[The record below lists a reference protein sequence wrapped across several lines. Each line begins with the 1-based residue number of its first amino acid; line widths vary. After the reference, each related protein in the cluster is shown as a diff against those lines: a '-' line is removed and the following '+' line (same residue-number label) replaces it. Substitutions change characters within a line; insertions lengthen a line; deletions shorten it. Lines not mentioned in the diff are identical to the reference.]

1 MQALLVQGVAFAYGD
16 AAPLFGD
23 VDLHLTPGFYGV
35 VGENG
40 SGKSTLL
47 RILAGELRP
56 SGGRVVATPDDAIV
70 ASCAQE
76 VDAARDDI
84 RALAARDDAD
94 AYRMRALL
102 RLEPTALER
111 WATLS
116 PGERKRW
123 QIGGAL
129 AREPDVLLLD
139 EPTNHLDAEARDRL
153 VAALRRFRG
162 VGLIVSHDRA
172 LLGALTRTTLR
183 IRRGRVEVM
192 PGAYDDAKREWD
204 REEGAARAHRDA
216 LRSARDGAE
225 KRLSD
230 ARRTRAAAEQSISN
244 GSRVKG
250 PKDHDGRS
258 FMRKGL
264 ARRAESSIA
273 RTVGAR
279 RTELD
284 RAEHELAVSDVV
296 RRELGG
302 SLFVDWE
309 PAPRARVL
317 SLHAEELRVGDRVL
331 LRDVALDVPRD
342 GRIRIAGPNGAG
354 KSTLLRAL
362 LGASRVDDARVL
374 HLPQD
379 TSPDDDLHAL
389 DAVRDLAPAE
399 RGKTLSFVAALGVDP
414 ARLLASARPSPGEAR
429 KLRIAAGLARRVW
442 ALVLDEP
449 TNHLDLP
456 SIERL
461 EAAIASYPGALVIVS
476 HDDRFAAACRCVTW
490 SIDELRVVP
499 R

>member
-16 AAPLFGD
+16 AAPLFGN
-23 VDLHLTPGFYGV
+23 VDLDLTPGFYGL

-47 RILAGELRP
+47 RIFAGELRP
-56 SGGRVVATPDDAIV
+56 DGGRVVAAPADAIV
-70 ASCAQE
+70 VSCAQD
-76 VDAARDDI
+76 VDASSADI
-84 RALAARDDAD
+84 ETLAARDDVD

-102 RLEPTALER
+102 HLDSNALAR
-111 WATLS
+111 WTTLS

-139 EPTNHLDAEARDRL
+139 EPTNHLDSEARRWL
-153 VAALRRFRG
+153 IAALRRFRG
-162 VGLIVSHDRA
+162 VGVVVSHDRA
-172 LLGALTRTTLR
+172 LLAALTRKTLR
-183 IRRGRVEVM
+183 IRDGRVEAM
-192 PGAYDDAKREWD
+192 SGAYEDAKREWE
-204 REEGAARAHRDA
+204 REAKSATLHRDS
-216 LRSARDGAE
+216 LRAQRDAAV
-225 KRLSD
+225 KRLGD
-230 ARRTRAAAEQSISN
+230 ARRSRASAERSISN

-258 FMRKGL
+258 FVRKGL
-264 ARRAESSIA
+264 AQRAESSIA

-284 RAEHELAVSDVV
+284 RAERDLASSAVV

-302 SLFVDWE
+302 SVFVDWE
-309 PAPRARVL
+309 PAPRARIL
-317 SLHAEELRVGDRVL
+317 ALHVDEVRAGDRIL
-331 LRDVALDVPRD
+331 LRDVAVDVARD
-342 GRIRIAGPNGAG
+342 ARIRIAGPNGAG

-362 LGASRVDDARVL
+362 LDGSHVAGERIL
-374 HLPQD
+374 YLPQD
-379 TSPDDDLHAL
+379 TSPEDDLRVL
-389 DAVRDLAPAE
+389 DDVRALAPEE
-399 RGKTLSFVAALGVDP
+399 RGKILSFVATLGVDP
-414 ARLLASARPSPGEAR
+414 TRLLASARPSPGEAR

-461 EAAIASYPGALVIVS
+461 ERAIAGYPGALVIVS
-476 HDDRFAAACRCVTW
+476 HDDAFAIACGCVTW
-490 SIDELRVVP
+490 SLQEQRVVP

>member
-1 MQALLVQGVAFAYGD
+1 MASAD
-16 AAPLFGD
+16 I
-23 VDLHLTPGFYGV
+23 
-35 VGENG
+35 E
-40 SGKSTLL
+40 TL
-47 RILAGELRP
+47 
-56 SGGRVVATPDDAIV
+56 AT
-70 ASCAQE
+70 
-76 VDAARDDI
+76 
-84 RALAARDDAD
+84 RDDAD

-102 RLEPTALER
+102 RLDSDALAR
-111 WATLS
+111 WGTLS

-139 EPTNHLDAEARDRL
+139 EPTNHLDAVARDWL
-153 VAALRRFRG
+153 ITALRRFRG
-162 VGLIVSHDRA
+162 VGVVVSHDRA
-172 LLGALTRTTLR
+172 LLAALTRTTLR
-183 IRRGRVEVM
+183 IRHGRVAVM
-192 PGAYDDAKREWD
+192 PGAYDEAKREWD
-204 REEGAARAHRDA
+204 REEGAAREHREA
-216 LRSARDGAE
+216 LRSARDAAD
-225 KRLSD
+225 KRLGD

-284 RAEHELAVSDVV
+284 RAEQELATSDVV

-302 SLFVDWE
+302 ALFVDWE
-309 PAPRARVL
+309 PAPRARIL
-317 SLHAEELRVGDRVL
+317 SLHVDELRAGDRVL
-331 LRDVALDVPRD
+331 VHDVALDVARD
-342 GRIRIAGPNGAG
+342 ARIRIAGPNGAG

-362 LGASRVDDARVL
+362 LDASRLDGARVL

-379 TSPDDDLHAL
+379 TSADDDLRAL
-389 DAVRDLAPAE
+389 DDVRVLPPAD
-399 RGKTLSFVAALGVDP
+399 RGKVLSFVAALGVDP

-461 EAAIASYPGALVIVS
+461 EVAIASYPGALVIVS
-476 HDDRFAAACRCVTW
+476 HDDRFAAACGCVTW
-490 SIDELRVVP
+490 GIHEQRVVP
-499 R
+499 T